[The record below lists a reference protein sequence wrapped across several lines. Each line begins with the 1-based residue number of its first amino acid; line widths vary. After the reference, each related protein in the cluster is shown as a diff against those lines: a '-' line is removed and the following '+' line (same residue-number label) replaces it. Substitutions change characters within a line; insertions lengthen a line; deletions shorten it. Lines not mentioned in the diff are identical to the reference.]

1 MTLPLTEHQRTVA
14 AAELDRQD
22 EAREHIVIAL
32 TGAHAYGFPS
42 PDSDLDL
49 KGVHVLPTRMLVGL
63 TRPEAHASSMK
74 VVEGVELD
82 YASNEIGQV
91 LAGVLRGIGSYL
103 ERILGPWI
111 MRASPDH
118 PELAALVRGALC
130 KPVHAHYRGFAR
142 GQLREAVASGA
153 PTAKRMLYVLRTAL
167 TGTRLLATGELVTD
181 LTALM
186 DEHGFGHARELL
198 EIKQIGERTPLPE
211 AVATRWVVEV
221 ERVFEVLDGALATS
235 VLPDEAPNTAD
246 IDAWLI
252 ALRRRRFD

>member
-14 AAELDRQD
+14 DAELDRH
-22 EAREHIVIAL
+22 EAKREHLVIAL

-63 TRPEAHASSMK
+63 TRPDDHASAMS

-91 LAGVLRGIGSYL
+91 LAGVLRGIGSFI

-111 MRASPDH
+111 MRSSPEH
-118 PELAALVRGALC
+118 AELAALVRGALC
-130 KPVHAHYRGFAR
+130 KRVHAHYRGFAH
-142 GQLREAVASGA
+142 GQLREAIASGA

-167 TGTRLLATGELVTD
+167 TGTRLLARGELVTD

-186 DEHGFGHARELL
+186 DDYDFGHARELL
-198 EIKQIGERTPLPE
+198 DIKRTGERTALPSE
-211 AVATRWVVEV
+211 VATRWLGEV
-221 ERVFEVLDGALATS
+221 ERVFEVLDAARAAS
-235 VLPDEAPNTAD
+235 VLPDESPNVAE
-246 IDAWLI
+246 IDAWLVE
-252 ALRRRRFD
+252 LRRRRFG